1 MVNYTKRWNRVKKH
15 LEQEKYDAFVV
26 KQEGNLKYL
35 SYTHLSPASPPSP
48 ILSYIVIPKKG
59 DLVGI
64 TPSLEYFRCKVDC
77 AIDDIRLFTPYP
89 GIKADAKTG
98 GKLLKN
104 VLNSF
109 KCKKV
114 LFDTKENIK
123 GMKTKS
129 DPIINKM
136 REVKEDEEIRNIK
149 KACMITDKGA
159 KVLQNEILKV
169 GKSERKVGREL
180 EFFML
185 ENGAHTISF
194 STIIASGKHSSFSHH
209 DNTDRKLKDGDIVIC
224 DFGVYYNGYCSD
236 LTRTY
241 GIGNVKEKFIEIY
254 DIVLEAQVKAI
265 KMVKSRVE
273 YKSVDMMIRDLF
285 KEYGYQP
292 NFVHGTGH
300 GIGLEVH
307 EGPRVACVS
316 KGRFV
321 KGNVVTVEPGIYI
334 PNQGGVRIEDDV
346 LVKPKGVEVLTK
358 AYKKSL

>member
-1 MVNYTKRWNRVKKH
+1 MKSYKKRWNKIQKY
-15 LEQEKYDAFVV
+15 LAKEKYDAFVI

-35 SYTHLSPASPPSP
+35 SYTHLSPANPPSP
-48 ILSYIVIPKKG
+48 ILTYIVIPKEG
-59 DLVGI
+59 NLVGI

-77 AIDDIRLFTPYP
+77 AIDDIRLYTPYP
-89 GIKADAKTG
+89 GIKADAKDG

-114 LFDTKENIK
+114 LFDSKEDVK
-123 GMKTKS
+123 GMKIKS
-129 DPIINKM
+129 DDYVNKM
-136 REVKEDEEIRNIK
+136 REVKDDEEIRNIK
-149 KACMITDKGA
+149 KACKITDNGA
-159 KVLQNEILKV
+159 KVLKNEILQV
-169 GKSERKVGREL
+169 GKTERQVAREL
-180 EFFML
+180 DFYML
-185 ENGAHTISF
+185 EKGAHAIAF
-194 STIIASGKHSSFSHH
+194 STIIASGKHSAFSHH
-209 DNTDRKLKDGDIVIC
+209 DNTNRKLKNGDLVIC

-236 LTRTY
+236 LTRTFCV
-241 GIGNVKEKFIEIY
+241 GSVKEKLINIY
-254 DIVLEAQVKAI
+254 DIVLESQVKAI

-273 YKSVDMMIRDLF
+273 YKSVDIMIRDLF

-307 EGPRVACVS
+307 EGPRVSYVS

-321 KGNVVTVEPGIYI
+321 KGNVVTVEPGIYV
-334 PNQGGVRIEDDV
+334 PDLGGVRIEDDV
-346 LVKPKGVEVLTK
+346 LVTSKGCEVLTK